1 MGKCTR
7 AGQTLEGLIGS
18 TLWAKSVITSNFL
31 EKWRLFG
38 YYWNVLN
45 VRLPAPFLILII
57 VVVQSLS
64 ESDALRPAWTA
75 AHQASPP
82 FSVSW
87 SLVRLT
93 SIESVMPFNGLILCP
108 SPSPAFLQ
116 SFPASGSFPVSQLLA
131 SGGQSTEA
139 EASVSVLQMNTQ
151 G

>member
-7 AGQTLEGLIGS
+7 AGQMLEDLIGS

-31 EKWRLFG
+31 EKWRLFD
-38 YYWNVLN
+38 YWNVLN

-57 VVVQSLS
+57 VVQSLS

-82 FSVSW
+82 FSVSL
-87 SLVRLT
+87 SLVKLT
-93 SIESVMPFNGLILCP
+93 SIESVMPFNDLILCP
-108 SPSPAFLQ
+108 SPSAFLQ

-131 SGGQSTEA
+131 SGGQSIEA
-139 EASVSVLQMNTQ
+139 EASVSVL
-151 G
+151 